1 MTTDALFNRWMKRA
15 SLLFLAIF
23 GYIMFADVSIPM
35 TPHSMVQRPVV
46 TVAPRVSGE
55 VTQVAVQNNQHVREG
70 ELLFTIDPADY
81 ELEVEKA
88 RLALREAQQENDTLT
103 AQLAEADAAIT
114 EAKVNLTEMQREYK
128 RLKSLAERDLVSD
141 QEVDQMASKVDAA
154 SAKLTAANEN
164 KRTLKV
170 KLGED
175 GQQNLRLQ
183 IAQNQLRLAEL
194 ALARTEV
201 RAPADGIVSNLQLN
215 KGIQAQA
222 NQSLLS
228 LVTADHERIAAD
240 FREKSLTHIDQ
251 QAEALVVFDAMP
263 GQVFTGAL
271 VSRDYGV
278 SQGQI
283 SANGQ
288 LATPDD
294 SDRWVR
300 DAQRVRVYVKL
311 NDQSLPANL
320 VTGSRATVML
330 ESQKHGFMHWLG
342 WLQMKAVSLLH
353 YIY

>member
-15 SLLFLAIF
+15 SLIFLAIF

-35 TPHSMVQRPVV
+35 TPHSMVQRPVI

-55 VTQVAVQNNQHVREG
+55 VTQVAVQNNQRVTQG
-70 ELLFTIDPADY
+70 EVLFTIDPTDY

-103 AQLAEADAAIT
+103 AQLAQAQATIT
-114 EAKVNLTEMQREYK
+114 EARVNLAEMQREHK
-128 RLKSLAERDLVSD
+128 RLKSLAGRDLVSD

-154 SAKLTAANEN
+154 KAQLTAANEN
-164 KRTLKV
+164 KHTLKV

-183 IAQNQLRLAEL
+183 VAQNQLRLAEL

-228 LVTADHERIAAD
+228 LVTADNERIAAD

-263 GQVFTGAL
+263 GQVFTGSLA
-271 VSRDYGV
+271 SRDYGV
-278 SQGQI
+278 SQGQL

-311 NDQSLPANL
+311 SEQGLPANL

-330 ESQKHGFMHWLG
+330 ESDKHGFMHSLA
-342 WLQMKAVSLLH
+342 WLQMKVVSLLH
-353 YIY
+353 YVY